1 MGYVLIDTENSRIII
16 TIIIFFGTTKRSQVH
31 CAISPNNLSRYRNCI
46 ETFPLHSASYP
57 SSGSNHK
64 FIEDPLPGLTKV
76 LGAHKKPHKKG
87 NPRPWAQV
95 IIVGCNPPPSPS
107 LKSSRSWNWFMGR
120 KPLRKRKQR
129 ATIFSKIY
137 VHVTGRSSE

>member
-76 LGAHKKPHKKG
+76 LGAHKKPRKKG
-87 NPRPWAQV
+87 KPRP
-95 IIVGCNPPPSPS
+95 
-107 LKSSRSWNWFMGR
+107 
-120 KPLRKRKQR
+120 
-129 ATIFSKIY
+129 
-137 VHVTGRSSE
+137 